1 MAFDPSLLAPGEA
14 DCAEDD
20 SDGLASDDEVK
31 AVLEQLDESIPHL
44 SQYTPAVSDT
54 VVSQASQDDGQGV
67 ESINTGK
74 KVGRGEGTSSRRV
87 ISFARD

>member
-20 SDGLASDDEVK
+20 SDGLASDDGVK

-44 SQYTPAVSDT
+44 SRQVSPCLCE
-54 VVSQASQDDGQGV
+54 SQID
-67 ESINTGK
+67 N
-74 KVGRGEGTSSRRV
+74 
-87 ISFARD
+87 